1 MFGAEPIRV
10 SGMSQAGLEVD
21 DGSYLQLVFPDERIA
36 HISTGF
42 NCAGGQ
48 YAEMAGLG
56 GMLRIETAWNNENS
70 AVSIELNHTRWSE
83 RSLILNRASNLR
95 CS

>member
-1 MFGAEPIRV
+1 MHDLCLGLNLIRV

-21 DGSYLQLVFPDERIA
+21 DGSYLLLVFPGERVA
-36 HISTGF
+36 QISTGF

-56 GMLRIETAWNNENS
+56 WHA
-70 AVSIELNHTRWSE
+70 
-83 RSLILNRASNLR
+83 
-95 CS
+95 